1 MKLLLLFIL
10 FPICLTAQSLQGRVM
25 DAKGEALAFTSIW
38 VENTNQGTLANED
51 GRFELRLKQGKNR
64 LVFRHLGFAPKPVE
78 IELANQESKE
88 DVVVIMQEQ
97 AVALDEIN
105 VRALKEDPAI
115 GIMRRMIAMAPF
127 HLKELNFYQAKA
139 YVKGGGKITSISKLA
154 DLAIGKQLEKDAGIK
169 VGRTYV
175 LEGINQV
182 TYKRPNQVQERVI
195 SNRSNLPLALKGADA
210 PNLRATQTNF
220 YQQKVWGS
228 LISPLAPQAFQFY
241 NFSFLGSFTQGG
253 KTISKIQVRPKAYAI
268 DLFDGELLV
277 VEDTWSIYSLRL
289 NFKNSSGSFTL
300 SQQNAE
306 FQGVWMPINYEMRA
320 TMQVLGFGF
329 AVNYV
334 TQIKSYQIQV
344 NPGFVVKPQ
353 IIEERLDKALAKEI
367 DRSKVTRNPQSAFN
381 GEITRKKLKKVLKQ
395 VAKEEV
401 KEDSLAKEGISGIYE
416 MTVDSLAPTH
426 SEAFWNE
433 EREVPLTEAEIKG
446 FKEAD
451 SLYVFERAKMSKDSL
466 NALPKFKLSHLF
478 FAKRYTY
485 EKNGLGNSFSI
496 GLFGF
501 GFTPVDGFYLNRDLV
516 FNHQRKKTDYFK
528 TGAYLRYAFARQG
541 FNGDFFVENK
551 SDEGRNL
558 LNMTAG
564 SQVANFSSAKTLP
577 LTLNSSAAL
586 FDSRSY
592 LYWYQKDFAQISF
605 RRQVRASFQWRA
617 ELEYR
622 NRSPLTNV
630 VSNGWFQRQ
639 NSFRENYPLANE
651 IADTRFETHNQW
663 SIGASI
669 TWKPG
674 STWRLIN
681 QVRRV
686 ARSESNLTMKLETQ
700 AVLGDFGFSRIGI
713 QVDQTVNLNRLGQ
726 LAYQVRYDDFFR
738 KPRIFMD
745 FTHFNANELN
755 VVSSLPFGFS
765 TLPMYQFSTAGRSL
779 VFHAKWSPRK
789 LLYTQSQWFYM
800 YGLREHIRFSSL
812 QTVSKNGK
820 DGFYEVAYS
829 LQGIFRTFGLE
840 VAKPIGNWVPS
851 EWKLSITAPF

>member
-1 MKLLLLFIL
+1 
-10 FPICLTAQSLQGRVM
+10 
-25 DAKGEALAFTSIW
+25 
-38 VENTNQGTLANED
+38 
-51 GRFELRLKQGKNR
+51 
-64 LVFRHLGFAPKPVE
+64 
-78 IELANQESKE
+78 
-88 DVVVIMQEQ
+88 
-97 AVALDEIN
+97 
-105 VRALKEDPAI
+105 
-115 GIMRRMIAMAPF
+115 
-127 HLKELNFYQAKA
+127 
-139 YVKGGGKITSISKLA
+139 
-154 DLAIGKQLEKDAGIK
+154 
-169 VGRTYV
+169 
-175 LEGINQV
+175 
-182 TYKRPNQVQERVI
+182 
-195 SNRSNLPLALKGADA
+195 
-210 PNLRATQTNF
+210 
-220 YQQKVWGS
+220 
-228 LISPLAPQAFQFY
+228 
-241 NFSFLGSFTQGG
+241 
-253 KTISKIQVRPKAYAI
+253 
-268 DLFDGELLV
+268 
-277 VEDTWSIYSLRL
+277 
-289 NFKNSSGSFTL
+289 
-300 SQQNAE
+300 
-306 FQGVWMPINYEMRA
+306 
-320 TMQVLGFGF
+320 
-329 AVNYV
+329 
-334 TQIKSYQIQV
+334 
-344 NPGFVVKPQ
+344 
-353 IIEERLDKALAKEI
+353 
-367 DRSKVTRNPQSAFN
+367 
-381 GEITRKKLKKVLKQ
+381 
-395 VAKEEV
+395 
-401 KEDSLAKEGISGIYE
+401 
-416 MTVDSLAPTH
+416 
-426 SEAFWNE
+426 
-433 EREVPLTEAEIKG
+433 
-446 FKEAD
+446 
-451 SLYVFERAKMSKDSL
+451 
-466 NALPKFKLSHLF
+466 
-478 FAKRYTY
+478 
-485 EKNGLGNSFSI
+485 
-496 GLFGF
+496 
-501 GFTPVDGFYLNRDLV
+501 VDGFYLNRDLE
-516 FNHQRKKTDYFK
+516 FNHQRTKTDYFK

-541 FNGDFFVENK
+541 FNGDFYVENK

-700 AVLGDFGFSRIGI
+700 AVMGDFGFSRIGI

-726 LAYQVRYDDFFR
+726 LAYQVRYDDFFV

-765 TLPMYQFSTAGRSL
+765 TLPMYQFSTSGRSL
-779 VFHAKWSPRK
+779 IFHTKWSPRK

>member
-1 MKLLLLFIL
+1 MKLLLLFFL
-10 FPICLTAQSLQGRVM
+10 FPFVLAAQTVSGRVV

-38 VENTNQGTLANED
+38 VENSNQGTLANED
-51 GRFELRLKQGKNR
+51 GRFELRLKQGKSR
-64 LVFRHLGFAPKPVE
+64 LIFRHLGFAPKPIEVE
-78 IELANQESKE
+78 LNNQESQE
-88 DVVVIMQEQ
+88 NVIVIMQEQ

-127 HLKELNFYQAKA
+127 HLKELNSYQAKA

-195 SNRSNLPLALKGADA
+195 SNRSNLPLALKGADS

-220 YQQKVWGS
+220 YQPKVWGS
-228 LISPLAPQAFQFY
+228 LISPIAPQAFQFY
-241 NFSFLGSFTQGG
+241 NFSFSGSFTQGG
-253 KTISKIQVRPKAYAI
+253 KTISKIQVRPKSYAV

-320 TMQVLGFGF
+320 NLQVMGFGF

-353 IIEERLDKALAKEI
+353 IIEERLDKDLAKEI
-367 DRSKVTRNPQSAFN
+367 DRTKVVRDPRVAFS
-381 GEITRKKLKKVLKQ
+381 GEITRKKLRKVLKQ
-395 VAKEEV
+395 VAKDEV
-401 KEDSLAKEGISGIYE
+401 KEDSLAKQGISGVYE

-426 SEAFWNE
+426 SEDFWNK

-466 NALPKFKLSHLF
+466 NALPKFKFSHLF
-478 FAKRYTY
+478 FAKRYSY

-496 GLFGF
+496 GMFGV
-501 GFTPVDGFYLNRDLV
+501 GFTPVDGFYLNRDLF
-516 FNHQRKKTDYFK
+516 FNRQRTKTDYVK
-528 TGAYLRYAFARQG
+528 VGAYLRYAFARNG
-541 FNGDFFVENK
+541 FNGDFYIENK
-551 SDEGRNL
+551 SDEGRNQFNL
-558 LNMTAG
+558 TSG

-577 LTLNSSAAL
+577 MTLNSSAAL
-586 FDSRSY
+586 FDSKSY
-592 LYWYQKDFAQISF
+592 LYWYQKDFAQVSF
-605 RRQVRASFQWRA
+605 SRQVRASFQWRA
-617 ELEYR
+617 ELEFR

-630 VSNGWFQRQ
+630 VSNGRFQRQ
-639 NSFRENYPLANE
+639 NSFRENYPLTKELAE
-651 IADTRFETHNQW
+651 TRFVSHNQW
-663 SIGASI
+663 SLGASV

-686 ARSESNLTMKLETQ
+686 ARSENNLTMKLETQ
-700 AVLGDFGFSRIGI
+700 VVMGDFGFSRVGI

-726 LAYQVRYDDFFR
+726 FAYQIRYDDFIVR
-738 KPRIFMD
+738 PRVFMD
-745 FTHFNANELN
+745 FTHFNGNDLN
-755 VVSSLPFGFS
+755 VISSLPYGFS
-765 TLPMYQFSTAGRSL
+765 TLPMYQFSTSDKSL

-800 YGLREHIRFSSL
+800 YGLREHIRFSTL
-812 QTVSKNGK
+812 QTISNNGK
-820 DGFYEVAYS
+820 DGFYEAAYS

-840 VAKPIGNWVPS
+840 VAKPIGHWLPS